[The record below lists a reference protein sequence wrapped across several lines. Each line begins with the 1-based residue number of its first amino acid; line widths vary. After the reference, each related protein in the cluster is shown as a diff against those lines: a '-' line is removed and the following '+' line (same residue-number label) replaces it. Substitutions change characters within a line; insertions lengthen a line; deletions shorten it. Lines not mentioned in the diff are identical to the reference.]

1 VNEAAFFILSLFYLL
16 QKMSISV
23 NHYRHNNNLLSDKK
37 KQMFF
42 ASKFFRMIIYIIAI
56 AISFLILSASVR
68 AGVVNYSNIY
78 ALDAVAENK
87 EEVGVNDDIKIIFNQ
102 PIIFLDFNNIDINPN
117 IDFDFDLFDDNKVLI
132 LNHNK
137 SFLNETKYEIEL
149 KNIRGL
155 SGLLMEDRKFVFYTK
170 SEIKNDKI
178 VKNDK
183 KEFFSGLKLSE
194 NKYIPPEVSRPKKDI
209 EITPKFTEGKY
220 IDISISNQVMT
231 LFEDG
236 VKVNSF
242 LISSGKYG
250 MPTPLGTFS
259 VKKKEPNHWSSTY
272 GLWMPYSMNFY
283 GAFYIH
289 ELPYWPSGYREGE
302 NHLGIRVSHGCIRL
316 GIGPAE
322 YVFNWSEI
330 GTPVYVH

>member
-1 VNEAAFFILSLFYLL
+1 
-16 QKMSISV
+16 MSIID
-23 NHYRHNNNLLSDKK
+23 NYKKNNILISDKK

-42 ASKFFRMIIYIIAI
+42 KSKFFRITTYISAI
-56 AISFLILSASVR
+56 AISFLILSVSVS
-68 AGVVNYSNIY
+68 AGVINYSNIY
-78 ALDAVAENK
+78 ALDAVEKNK
-87 EEVGVNDDIKIIFNQ
+87 GEIGASDDIRIIFNQ
-102 PIIFLDFNNIDINPN
+102 PVIFLDSDNIGISPN
-117 IDFDFDLFDDNKVLI
+117 IDFGFSLSDNNKVLV
-132 LNHNK
+132 LSHNNP
-137 SFLNETKYEIEL
+137 FLNETKYEIDLME
-149 KNIRGL
+149 IRGL
-155 SGLLMEDRKFVFYTK
+155 SGLIMENRKFVFYTK

-178 VKNDK
+178 VKDSK
-183 KEFFSGLKLSE
+183 KEFFSGLELSK
-194 NKYIPPEVSRPKKDI
+194 NKYIPPETSRPKNEIKI
-209 EITPKFTEGKY
+209 EPKFTEGKY
-220 IDISISNQVMT
+220 IDISVSNQIMT

-250 MPTPLGTFS
+250 MPTPFGTFS

-316 GIGPAE
+316 GVGPAE

-330 GTPVYVH
+330 GTPVYVHS